1 MTMRG
6 GLRPCSAQGASIG
19 CSQKANHAPPPH
31 HFKPPSA
38 KGEGLFQ
45 RPSHPGSEPVQQA
58 FKIVEF
64 HVGPVALARAPLDLI
79 KQIACPAIDILA
91 LQQVVLRPRAAP
103 LTGLAAQRVGLRL
116 SRRAVLL
123 ALPTRVLLFR
133 HRLAHV
139 AHALAQRLHGVGLIV
154 YGPGQIVVAQRLLG
168 PFHRPLSPF
177 QRLARG
183 LSGLAAQARQALPLA
198 LQLAAQRLLPVGQFT
213 FGTLSALTL
222 ISALLTFAALALL
235 LAALSALPGHV
246 LVALAPALAAALA
259 LIALRLA
266 GLRPGVE
273 LFLQIAERL
282 IREALLFA
290 QRLCK
295 AFHRLLPRRLA
306 LLALALGDLHI
317 FHHLLEF
324 FQRLLRLGE
333 TPLFHQLLDAVHHV
347 LQILAVHLHHVLGAL
362 LIAAVV
368 GVFALRLLHLLA
380 QVILRGV
387 AQFLH
392 QPGDLL
398 LAGIVL
404 HRLAQTLL
412 RGAHPLQ
419 RVAHIAI
426 FQQNAQI
433 PQRLRDL
440 VPLIAVKDRKSTR
453 LNSS

>member
-1 MTMRG
+1 MRGTLSLERPRFLCRVNASGPGWPRPSQLHVWCVGSTWGNGGCRPGGWHPPFGFWRGVLVCCGRCHEPRIVVPRCGDPTLVWQCIISAKPEKHQSAEQVAAKSPRRGAASCRRHASGMTMRG

-38 KGEGLFQ
+38 RGEGLFQ

-123 ALPTRVLLFR
+123 ALPARVLLFR

-154 YGPGQIVVAQRLLG
+154 DGPGQIVVAQRLFG
-168 PFHRPLSPF
+168 PFH
-177 QRLARG
+177 RLARG
-183 LSGLAAQARQALPLA
+183 LSGLAAQPRQALPLP
-198 LQLAAQRLLPVGQFT
+198 LQFAAQRLLPVGQFA
-213 FGTLSALTL
+213 FGPLPALTVL
-222 ISALLTFAALALL
+222 GALLTFAALALL
-235 LAALSALPGHV
+235 LAALTALPGHV
-246 LVALAPALAAALA
+246 FVALAPALAPALA

-290 QRLCK
+290 
-295 AFHRLLPRRLA
+295 
-306 LLALALGDLHI
+306 
-317 FHHLLEF
+317 
-324 FQRLLRLGE
+324 
-333 TPLFHQLLDAVHHV
+333 
-347 LQILAVHLHHVLGAL
+347 
-362 LIAAVV
+362 
-368 GVFALRLLHLLA
+368 
-380 QVILRGV
+380 
-387 AQFLH
+387 
-392 QPGDLL
+392 
-398 LAGIVL
+398 
-404 HRLAQTLL
+404 
-412 RGAHPLQ
+412 
-419 RVAHIAI
+419 
-426 FQQNAQI
+426 
-433 PQRLRDL
+433 
-440 VPLIAVKDRKSTR
+440 
-453 LNSS
+453 